1 MTMTHPNRQ
10 AEHNLAKPSI
20 PSAPARALRIV
31 LAACV
36 AFTLAVPLAPA
47 FAQGAPAKAKS
58 GAAPSAIRL
67 ETDPATG
74 NIRLEAKGVL
84 LRDVLDKLAAR
95 ANFAVEGADSL
106 TEGERV
112 VVSKSGQP
120 EVLLEALLANYNY
133 SIAFAEDTPRVAAV
147 IITGK
152 RSLITTDA
160 PLPPSDPAR
169 PRRESPVRVEPPL
182 PVASPEPAPTRDE
195 PRESFSAPASTSTT
209 TMFGAAPTG
218 ETSTRSLDQILGT
231 QIAPLQAT
239 DRNGLSRMVRQ
250 ATTSTAP
257 ATTAAPDLRDATQ
270 RAVQDLQKLLES
282 LRAVEGKAK

>member
-1 MTMTHPNRQ
+1 MTMTRSNRQ
-10 AEHNLAKPSI
+10 AEHKLPKPSI
-20 PSAPARALRIV
+20 PSPPARTLRMALAV
-31 LAACV
+31 CA
-36 AFTLAVPLAPA
+36 AFTLAMPLAPA

-58 GAAPSAIRL
+58 GAASSAIRL
-67 ETDPATG
+67 ETDAATG
-74 NIRLEAKGVL
+74 SIRLEAKGVL
-84 LRDVLDKLAAR
+84 LRDVLEKLAAR
-95 ANFAVEGADSL
+95 AKFTVEGADSL

-112 VVSKSGQP
+112 AVSKSGQP
-120 EVLLEALLANYNY
+120 EVLLEALLSNYNY
-133 SIAFAEDTPRVAAV
+133 SIAFAEDAPRVAAV

-160 PLPPSDPAR
+160 PLPPGNPAR
-169 PRRESPVRVEPPL
+169 PSRETPVRVESPL
-182 PVASPEPAPTRDE
+182 PVASPEPAPPRDE
-195 PRESFSAPASTSTT
+195 PRESFAAPASTSTT
-209 TMFGAAPTG
+209 TMFGASPTG

-250 ATTSTAP
+250 AT
-257 ATTAAPDLRDATQ
+257 ATTTPSATAAPDLRDATQ

>member
-1 MTMTHPNRQ
+1 MTMTHHNRQ

-20 PSAPARALRIV
+20 PSPPARALRIV

-47 FAQGAPAKAKS
+47 FAQGAPAKAKGS
-58 GAAPSAIRL
+58 VALSAIRV

-95 ANFAVEGADSL
+95 AKFTVEGADSL

-250 ATTSTAP
+250 ATATTTPS
-257 ATTAAPDLRDATQ
+257 TTAAPDLRDATQ